1 MEKNHYKTLGVP
13 RDADEKKIRSAYRN
27 LAKKFHPD
35 TGEGSSAEEFH
46 AVQGAYEVLS
56 DSEKRR
62 QYDLRRAIRRIEETR
77 IHPVHGTWSP
87 GFEGF
92 GSGAGFP
99 AHVDLRGLASSR
111 RPEPISVFG
120 SQSVH
125 VPRNDPF
132 EEFDALFRRLLEDF
146 LS

>member
-13 RDADEKKIRSAYRN
+13 HDADEKKIRSAYRN

-56 DSEKRR
+56 DPERRR

-77 IHPVHGTWSP
+77 IHPVHSTWSP

-92 GSGAGFP
+92 GSGTGFP

-132 EEFDALFRRLLEDF
+132 EEFDALFRGLLEDF

>member
-13 RDADEKKIRSAYRN
+13 HDADEKKIRSAYRN

-35 TGEGSSAEEFH
+35 AGEVSSAEEFH

-56 DSEKRR
+56 DPE
-62 QYDLRRAIRRIEETR
+62 RRIEETR

-132 EEFDALFRRLLEDF
+132 EEFDALFRGLLEDF

>member
-35 TGEGSSAEEFH
+35 
-46 AVQGAYEVLS
+46 YEVLS
-56 DSEKRR
+56 DPEKRL
-62 QYDLRRAIRRIEETR
+62 QYDLRPAIRQVEER
-77 IHPVHGTWSP
+77 RMRVVHGTWSP

-99 AHVDLRGLASSR
+99 ALVDLRGLASSR

-120 SQSVH
+120 SQSLH

-146 LS
+146 LF